1 MPNKHFRNIFLCTTL
16 ATSITLAPIA
26 TAQETKPQPTYTAVE
41 IQETETIPKTYVP
54 ENQTTPTTQTNITEQ
69 NELQPT
75 YTSAKDNQETTPT
88 APATTQATLPQ
99 EQTVENGTTPNA
111 SITLQTTPGTIH
123 TTNTTHKHTPPPE
136 GKDVENPHHETK
148 DINTEHASNPG
159 DTDNDGIP
167 DEWET
172 QGITLKNGTQIP
184 LQHWGANPEKQDL
197 YLQVNWMKPEW
208 KTLGCDDPEITQT
221 QQCQTA
227 NTKTYRPETNTF
239 TDLVDLF
246 SKNNINLF
254 IDAGET
260 YTNIPNYTTRY
271 GGETLDYQKYY
282 FDSTKTDSQN
292 LIDTSN
298 LLLGERQK
306 VFHVC
311 VIGDQTTPNDYSSGI
326 GMVNGN
332 SFFVANNSRMTTQ
345 QELRNTILHELGHN
359 LGLRHSGPDQ
369 YTKTL
374 AVKNRNPE
382 YVSVMNYQYQ
392 WDVFNY
398 SETPYTTVNN
408 SGNTIYVPSDWESL
422 VFDNPMKGKGNVTV
436 GADLRPE
443 DIELSK
449 TASDRQQYLISK
461 ESTSPKSKIKDVQ
474 LSKNQ
479 ETNMLTLIL
488 ENTGIDVETFDLI
501 IKTPSQ
507 ITMDKVTVGGELEK
521 TNERKLSYALADTK
535 FDSSTIESTDRKGG
549 AYTHSLRENGIPE
562 TPSAQLIPKTFLDKP
577 QINAIPKN
585 EIPKPDATQ
594 PNIEGKQSAKTVAI
608 AVGVVSVVSFA
619 VIAFFWLASLS

>member
-1 MPNKHFRNIFLCTTL
+1 MTNKHFRNIFLCTTL
-16 ATSITLAPIA
+16 TASITLAPIA
-26 TAQETKPQPTYTAVE
+26 TAQENEPQPTYTAIE
-41 IQETETIPKTYVP
+41 TQETETTSGTYSS
-54 ENQTTPTTQTNITEQ
+54 ENEPDPTASNDLTTQ
-69 NELQPT
+69 NEPQDI
-75 YTSAKDNQETTPT
+75 YTPAEPEQETTPIQ
-88 APATTQATLPQ
+88 PTLPEVNLTQKQ
-99 EQTVENGTTPNA
+99 EVENDTHPNIP
-111 SITLQTTPGTIH
+111 ITLQTTPGTTR
-123 TTNTTHKHTPPPE
+123 TTNTTQKHTPPGE

-172 QGITLKNGTQIP
+172 QGITLKNGTQVP
-184 LQHWGANPEKQDL
+184 LQHWGATPEKQDL
-197 YLQVNWMKPEW
+197 YLQVNWMKSEW
-208 KTLGCDDPEITQT
+208 KTLGCDDPEITRA

-292 LIDTSN
+292 LIDTSD

-311 VIGDQTTPNDYSSGI
+311 VIGDQITPNDYSSGI

-398 SETPYTTVNN
+398 SETPYTAVNN

-422 VFDNPMKGKGNVTV
+422 VFNNPMKGKGNVAV
-436 GADLRPE
+436 GADLSLG

-479 ETNMLTLIL
+479 ETNMLTLLL

-507 ITMDKVTVGGELEK
+507 ITMDKVTIGGELEK

-535 FDSSTIESTDRKGG
+535 IDSITIESTDRKGG
-549 AYTHSLRENGIPE
+549 TYTHSLRENELPE
-562 TPSAQLIPKTFLDKP
+562 TPSAQLIPKTSLDKT

-594 PNIEGKQSAKTVAI
+594 PNIKEKQSAKTVAI